1 MKKIT
6 LGWLRILLALM
17 VIDEHYGYFE
27 GLFDWFVKKLGIS
40 LHFSFVSDGD
50 IGVTGFFI
58 MSGFL
63 VAEILEN
70 KYPSN
75 SGKDFLHFVASRYLR
90 IYPLYLFVFSI
101 YLLFIV
107 KVGEGWGKIALN
119 ALLVPYGLFDLFS
132 RDHLFKHLILPP
144 AWTLSL
150 DLVFYPIGYLL
161 YKKRNFLLLSFSA
174 LTLYFSFVWFISP
187 ANTGTILYSEKS
199 WWNDHVYSTL
209 EPNLFAFLSGML
221 SRMYLKVSRIP
232 ESLVYLSFLALLYVC
247 YIPYGVSYFGSHFI
261 GQVSLLVI
269 ISDLAKNGYSRKE
282 SFLGSLTY
290 STYLIHL
297 PILLLISGIVS
308 LEGIY
313 RLIPLAITIIFSFIV
328 AKCIEEDI
336 VEKLRKKW
344 LFSWKP
350 TGSQEVMRSSG
361 YNFIIF
367 LLLIS
372 SMVFYS
378 DQYFRIIHPR
388 SLHRTPVSSSPGS
401 FFPVLRRRLDA
412 PYYTPLILAMIP
424 THAVAPSGLRIKLT
438 TERSPDARQM
448 FEGATRKT
456 AALILSAAN
465 RRRLRSRCG
474 RRSKYSDSLY

>member
-107 KVGEGWGKIALN
+107 KDGEGWGKIVLN
-119 ALLVPYGLFDLFS
+119 ALLIPYGLFDLFS
-132 RDHLFKHLILPP
+132 RDHLFKHLILTP

-161 YKKRNFLLLSFSA
+161 YKNRNFLLLFFSA
-174 LTLYFSFVWFISP
+174 LILYFSFVWFISP
-187 ANTGTILYSEKS
+187 ASTGTVLYSEKS

-221 SRMYLKVSRIP
+221 SRIYLKASRIP
-232 ESLVYLSFLALLYVC
+232 ESLVYISLLALLYVC

-269 ISDLAKNGYSRKE
+269 ISALAKNGYSSKE

-297 PILLLISGIVS
+297 PIMLIVSGIVS
-308 LEGIY
+308 LKGIY

-328 AKCIEEDI
+328 AKFIEEDI
-336 VEKLRKKW
+336 VERLRKKW

-350 TGSQEVMRSSG
+350 TGSKEVMRSSS
-361 YNFIIF
+361 YNCIIF

-378 DQYFRIIHPR
+378 DQYLWIIHHR
-388 SLHRTPVSSSPGS
+388 NLHRVPVPSSPRS
-401 FFPVLRRRLDA
+401 FFPVLSERLDA
-412 PYYTPLILAMIP
+412 PFRMLNLGY
-424 THAVAPSGLRIKLT
+424 
-438 TERSPDARQM
+438 
-448 FEGATRKT
+448 ATKPC
-456 AALILSAAN
+456 
-465 RRRLRSRCG
+465 CG
-474 RRSKYSDSLY
+474 S